1 MKKSLKKSL
10 FILLTLLSVF
20 FIVACGNKLSK
31 KEVIEKF
38 IESDKNIKSADLTIT
53 MKIEQ
58 KNSTNPAG
66 ISMEASGDLS
76 VILEPA
82 LTMKMDITVPF
93 ANNKLAM
100 YMKDD
105 YSYIQNPNDNQWI
118 KQSNKGFGEQFTKLY
133 AQSNA
138 MYDFL
143 LKNIDKIDLKE
154 KGGNYLLIIK
164 NFKDLFKDDLKSL
177 NIPEN
182 QFDMFNDISMTF
194 EIDKKTFL
202 PITFTMSG
210 AIKVENIKMDFAFEA
225 KYSNINNVKEI
236 VVPKEALEAK
246 EEKSPEEQLQETE
259 KIENPEIDD
268 KVDKK

>member
-1 MKKSLKKSL
+1 MTKSLKKY
-10 FILLTLLSVF
+10 LLLVATIILSVTLA
-20 FIVACGNKLSK
+20 ACGMGASTEQIVNKS
-31 KEVIEKF
+31 V
-38 IESDKNIKSADLTIT
+38 ESSKNIKSTDIAMT
-53 MKIEQ
+53 MKMEQ

-105 YSYIQNPNDNQWI
+105 YSYIQNPNDKQWI
-118 KQSNKGFGEQFTKLY
+118 KQSNKGFSEQFTKLY

-177 NIPEN
+177 NIPES
-182 QFDMFNDISMTF
+182 QLDMFNDISMTF

-202 PITFTMSG
+202 PITFTMLG

-236 VVPKEALEAK
+236 VIPKEALEAK
-246 EEKSPEEQLQETE
+246 EEKSPEEQQQETE
-259 KIENPEIDD
+259 KIENTKIND

>member
-20 FIVACGNKLSK
+20 FIVACGDKLSK

-66 ISMEASGDLS
+66 ISMEASGYLS

-82 LTMKMDITVPF
+82 LAMKMDITVPF
-93 ANNKLAM
+93 SNNKLAM

-105 YSYIQNPNDNQWI
+105 YSYIQNPNNNQWI

-154 KGGNYLLIIK
+154 KDGNYLLTIK
-164 NFKDLFKDDLKSL
+164 DFKEILKKEFSVL
-177 NIPEN
+177 DPTGKGLDGFE
-182 QFDMFNDISMTF
+182 DMVLTF
-194 EIDKKTFL
+194 TVDKKTFL
-202 PITFTMSG
+202 PVNFTMVG
-210 AIKVENIKMDFAFEA
+210 AINEGGIKMNFSFEA

-236 VVPKEALEAK
+236 IVPKEALEAK
-246 EEKSPEEQLQETE
+246 EQKTIEQQLQETKNIE
-259 KIENPEIDD
+259 KDD

>member
-1 MKKSLKKSL
+1 MKKSLKKLL

-20 FIVACGNKLSK
+20 FIVACGDKLSK

-66 ISMEASGDLS
+66 ISMEATGNISM
-76 VILEPA
+76 IIKPA
-82 LTMKMDITVPF
+82 LAMKMELTVPF
-93 ANNKLAM
+93 ANNKVSM

-105 YSYIQNPNDNQWI
+105 YSYIQNPNNNQWI

-164 NFKDLFKDDLKSL
+164 NFKDLFKSL
-177 NIPEN
+177 NIPES
-182 QFDMFNDISMTF
+182 QLDMFNDISMTF

-210 AIKVENIKMDFAFEA
+210 AIKVENIKMDFAFDA
-225 KYSNINNVKEI
+225 KYSNIDNVKEI
-236 VVPKEALEAK
+236 IVPKEALEAK
-246 EEKSPEEQLQETE
+246 EEKNPEEQLQETK
-259 KIENPEIDD
+259 KIENTKIEN

>member
-20 FIVACGNKLSK
+20 FIVACGDKLSK

-66 ISMEASGDLS
+66 ISMEASGYLS

-82 LTMKMDITVPF
+82 LAMKMDITVPF
-93 ANNKLAM
+93 SNNKLAM

-105 YSYIQNPNDNQWI
+105 YSYIQNPNNNQWI
-118 KQSNKGFGEQFTKLY
+118 KQSNKGFGEQFKKAY

-138 MYDFL
+138 LYDFFM
-143 LKNIDKIDLKE
+143 KNLDKIDLSE
-154 KGGNYLLIIK
+154 QDGNYLLTIK
-164 NFKDLFKDDLKSL
+164 DFKEILKKEFSAL
-177 NIPEN
+177 DPTGKGLDGFE
-182 QFDMFNDISMTF
+182 DMVLSFTV
-194 EIDKKTFL
+194 DKKTFL
-202 PITFTMSG
+202 PVNFTMLG
-210 AIKVENIKMDFAFEA
+210 TINEGDIKMNFSFDV

-236 VVPKEALEAK
+236 IVPKEALEAK
-246 EEKSPEEQLQETE
+246 EQKTIEQQLQET
-259 KIENPEIDD
+259 KNIENTEIDD

>member
-20 FIVACGNKLSK
+20 FIVACGDKLSK

-66 ISMEASGDLS
+66 ISMEASGYLS

-82 LTMKMDITVPF
+82 LAMKMDITVPF
-93 ANNKLAM
+93 SNNKLAM

-105 YSYIQNPNDNQWI
+105 YSYIQNPNNNQWI

-143 LKNIDKIDLKE
+143 LKNIDKIDLSE
-154 KGGNYLLIIK
+154 KDGNYLLTIK
-164 NFKDLFKDDLKSL
+164 DFKEILKKEFSVL
-177 NIPEN
+177 DPTGKGLDGFE
-182 QFDMFNDISMTF
+182 DMVLTF
-194 EIDKKTFL
+194 TVDKKTFL
-202 PITFTMSG
+202 PVNFTMVG
-210 AIKVENIKMDFAFEA
+210 AINEGGIKMNFSFEA

-236 VVPKEALEAK
+236 IIPKEALEAK
-246 EEKSPEEQLQETE
+246 EQKTIEQQLQETE
-259 KIENPEIDD
+259 KIENTEIDD

>member
-10 FILLTLLSVF
+10 YILLTLLAVI
-20 FIVACGNKLSK
+20 FIVACGNKASK

-38 IESDKNIKSADLTIT
+38 VENSKNIKSMDVAMT
-53 MKIEQ
+53 MKMEQ

-66 ISMEASGDLS
+66 ISMEASGNISMIIKPTLA
-76 VILEPA
+76 V
-82 LTMKMDITVPF
+82 KMELIVPF
-93 ANNKLAM
+93 ANNKVSM

-105 YSYIQNPNDNQWI
+105 YSYVQNPNDNQWI

-138 MYDFL
+138 LYDFF

-154 KGGNYLLIIK
+154 KAGNYILTIK
-164 NFKDLFKDDLKSL
+164 DFKEILKNESSVL
-177 NIPEN
+177 DPTGKGLDGFE
-182 QFDMFNDISMTF
+182 DMVISFTV
-194 EIDKKTFL
+194 DKKTFL
-202 PITFTMSG
+202 PVNFTLVG
-210 AIKVENIKMDFAFEA
+210 AINEGGFKINFSFEA

-236 VVPKEALEAK
+236 IVPKEALEAK
-246 EEKSPEEQLQETE
+246 ETLEVLEEQVKEAE
-259 KIENPEIDD
+259 KAQKDT